1 MTTWQRCFIALTPS
15 QQARERLA
23 SLPIDPRARRVA
35 APDLHL
41 TLAFLG
47 ELTDL
52 QCNELGE
59 FLPALASTL
68 PELSFTGIEIWP
80 GLQRARV
87 QVATFALPDA
97 LEELVQRLNPMLVD
111 MGLPVD
117 SRPFRPHV
125 TLARFAHGR
134 TASDPAR
141 DSSPVEGFAA
151 LFEAISLYARAPAHE
166 NVRYRP
172 LASHA
177 LFSPSSHI
185 PVS

>member
-23 SLPIDPRARRVA
+23 SLPVDPKARRVA

-47 ELTDL
+47 GLTDL
-52 QCNELGE
+52 QGNELGE
-59 FLPALASTL
+59 LLPALACAM
-68 PELSFTGIEIWP
+68 PELSFTGVEIWP
-80 GLQRARV
+80 GQQRARV

-97 LEELVQRLNPMLVD
+97 LKELVQRLNAMLVD

-125 TLARFAHGR
+125 TLARFGHGR
-134 TASDPAR
+134 TASDIGQDAGPREFTAR
-141 DSSPVEGFAA
+141 FD
-151 LFEAISLYARAPAHE
+151 AISLYARAPAHE
-166 NVRYRP
+166 SVRYQA

-177 LFSPSSHI
+177 LVDPSSHI
-185 PVS
+185 SVS